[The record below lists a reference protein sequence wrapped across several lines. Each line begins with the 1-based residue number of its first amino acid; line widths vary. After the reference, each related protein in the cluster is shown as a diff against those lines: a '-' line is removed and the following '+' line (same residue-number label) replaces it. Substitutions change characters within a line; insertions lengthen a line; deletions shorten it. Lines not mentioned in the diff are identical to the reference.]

1 MRKFLFGLIAGA
13 SAGYVAARAVQA
25 LALAREAP
33 NPTSRDAAAYGRTRR
48 ALAVAG
54 MLRSVAST
62 LAFAYGPLA
71 PRIERAIDAMPRWL
85 QPGVYFATLTLA
97 SSAIELPVTFVEDY
111 AVERRYGLTEQSESA
126 FLADWGKGTAISVA
140 LAGGLALL
148 GGLAVRRFR
157 TMWPLV
163 AALGMLPLF
172 ILANLIVPLYVL
184 PLFNRF
190 EPLRGPLEVR
200 LRALASRFGVGDAE
214 ILRMD
219 MSRQT
224 KKANA
229 FVAGVGSTHRIV
241 LGDTLIDA
249 FAPDEIAFVVAH
261 ELGHYVSRD
270 TWRMIALAEGATAAL
285 LALVGVRLRDDRS
298 RDSLLL
304 LRIAAWLGAG
314 MLAIRPAINAYS
326 RSREWAADRFALATT
341 ADARS
346 GAAAFRRLRDQNMAE
361 EEPPAWYEFLF
372 ASHPSLGKRIDALDV
387 SSREPVS
394 SPMP

>member
-1 MRKFLFGLIAGA
+1 MLGLIAGA
-13 SAGYVAARAVQA
+13 SAGYVAARIVQA
-25 LALAREAP
+25 VALARETP
-33 NPTSRDAAAYGRTRR
+33 RPTSHDAAAYGRTRR

-54 MLRSVAST
+54 MLRSTAST

-71 PRIERAIDAMPRWL
+71 PRIERAIDPTPGWL
-85 QPGVYFATLTLA
+85 QPGLYFAALTLV

-111 AVERRYGLTEQSESA
+111 AVERRYGLTEQSASA
-126 FLADWGKGTAISVA
+126 FLADWSKGTAIAVT

-157 TMWPLV
+157 TSWPIV

-249 FAPDEIAFVVAH
+249 FESDEIAFVVAH

-270 TWRMIALAEGATAAL
+270 TWRMIALAEGVTAAL
-285 LALVGVRLRDDRS
+285 LVLVGARLRDDRS

-341 ADARS
+341 ADPRS

-372 ASHPSLGKRIDALDV
+372 ASHPSLGKRIDALEV
-387 SSREPVS
+387 SLREPAS
-394 SPMP
+394 SPTP

>member
-1 MRKFLFGLIAGA
+1 
-13 SAGYVAARAVQA
+13 V
-25 LALAREAP
+25 ALARNAP
-33 NPTSRDAAAYGRTRR
+33 PVISSDAAAAYGRERR

-54 MLRSVAST
+54 MLRSTLST
-62 LAFAYGPLA
+62 FAFAYGPLA
-71 PRIERAIDAMPRWL
+71 PRIERGLETLPRWL
-85 QPGVYFATLTLA
+85 QPGIYFSALTLA
-97 SSAIELPVTFVEDY
+97 SSVLELPVTLVEDY
-111 AVERRYGLTEQSESA
+111 AVERRYGLSDQTASA
-126 FLADWGKGTAISVA
+126 FLIDWSKGTAISSV

-148 GGLAVRRFR
+148 GGVAVRRFR
-157 TMWPLV
+157 ASWPIV

-172 ILANLIVPLYVL
+172 VLANLIVPLYIL

-200 LRALASRFGVGDAE
+200 LRALAARFSVGDAE

-229 FVAGVGSTHRIV
+229 FVAGIGSTHRIV

-249 FAPDEIAFVVAH
+249 FEPDEVEFVVAH

-270 TWRMIALAEGATAAL
+270 TWRMIALAEVVTAAL
-285 LALVGVRLRDDRS
+285 LGLVGVRLRDDGS
-298 RDSLLL
+298 RDSVLL

-314 MLAIRPAINAYS
+314 TMAIRPAINAYS

-341 ADARS
+341 ADPRS
-346 GAAAFRRLRDQNMAE
+346 GAAAFRRLRDQNLAE

-372 ASHPSLGKRIDALDV
+372 ASHPSLGKRIEALE
-387 SSREPVS
+387 SAGATAQAP
-394 SPMP
+394 

>member
-1 MRKFLFGLIAGA
+1 MRKFFLGLIAGA
-13 SAGYVAARAVQA
+13 SAGYIALRAVQA
-25 LALAREAP
+25 VALARNAP
-33 NPTSRDAAAYGRTRR
+33 PVISSDAAAAYGRERR

-54 MLRSVAST
+54 MLRSTLST
-62 LAFAYGPLA
+62 FAFAYGPLA
-71 PRIERAIDAMPRWL
+71 PRIERGLETLPRWL
-85 QPGVYFATLTLA
+85 QPGIYFSALTLA
-97 SSAIELPVTFVEDY
+97 SSVLELPVTLVEDY
-111 AVERRYGLTEQSESA
+111 AVERRYGLSDQTASA
-126 FLADWGKGTAISVA
+126 FLIDWSKGTAISSV

-148 GGLAVRRFR
+148 GGVAVRRFR
-157 TMWPLV
+157 ASWPIV

-172 ILANLIVPLYVL
+172 VLANLIVPLYIL

-200 LRALASRFGVGDAE
+200 LRALAARFSVGDAE

-229 FVAGVGSTHRIV
+229 FVAGIGSTHRIV

-249 FAPDEIAFVVAH
+249 FEPDEVEFVVAH

-270 TWRMIALAEGATAAL
+270 TWRMIALAEVVTAAL
-285 LALVGVRLRDDRS
+285 LGLVGVRLRDDGS
-298 RDSLLL
+298 RDSVLL

-314 MLAIRPAINAYS
+314 TMAIRPAINAYS

-341 ADARS
+341 ADPRS
-346 GAAAFRRLRDQNMAE
+346 GAAAFRRLRDQNLAE

-372 ASHPSLGKRIDALDV
+372 ASHPSLGKRIEALE
-387 SSREPVS
+387 SAGATAQAP
-394 SPMP
+394 